1 MSELLYA
8 DVRMPLCNP
17 FGYGVDR
24 SGTMKTISGGD
35 GLLLMLLFVVV
46 WAVAMV
52 MATAASKN
60 IENKIFM
67 LACAVTL
74 LTVDYYAE
82 EVLFYSMM
90 RMISMAVIL
99 PESS

>member
-82 EVLFYSMM
+82 EVM

>member
-52 MATAASKN
+52 MAAAESKN

-74 LTVDYYAE
+74 LMVDYYAE